1 MSESRAVAAWS
12 GIGFVALQVLATILS
27 GFGGVPPALDDSAA
41 RAAYAA
47 RNASLLITVAI
58 VAAFAVMPFYSYLLG
73 LRAVILRGGEAVDRP
88 ATAAWGTGLVL
99 GGLMIVAAALFA
111 AGAIDAS
118 GRPDATIIRA
128 FAEASTALMS
138 LAAIVAALFL
148 LTAARGTLNGAVLP
162 RWTGYVGNAGAL
174 LNVASV
180 FGLYASGPAAGL
192 VILVGFL
199 PLLVYVAATS
209 IAMLRL
215 PAAAYAPLR
224 ASL

>member
-1 MSESRAVAAWS
+1 MSDSRAVAAWS

-27 GFGGVPPALDDSAA
+27 AFGGLPPALDDSAG
-41 RAAYAA
+41 RAAYTA
-47 RNASLLITVAI
+47 RNATLLITVAI
-58 VAAFAVMPFYSYLLG
+58 VATFAVIPFYSYLLG

-88 ATAAWGTGLVL
+88 ATAAWGSGLVL

-118 GRPDATIIRA
+118 ARPDATIIRA
-128 FAEASTALMS
+128 FAEVSITLMS

-148 LTAARGTLNGAVLP
+148 LTAARGTLTAAVLP

-180 FGLYASGPAAGL
+180 FGLYSGGTAAGPL
-192 VILVGFL
+192 LLVGFL
-199 PLLVYVAATS
+199 PFLVYVAATS
-209 IAMLRL
+209 VAMLRL
-215 PAAAYAPLR
+215 PVAAHPPLR